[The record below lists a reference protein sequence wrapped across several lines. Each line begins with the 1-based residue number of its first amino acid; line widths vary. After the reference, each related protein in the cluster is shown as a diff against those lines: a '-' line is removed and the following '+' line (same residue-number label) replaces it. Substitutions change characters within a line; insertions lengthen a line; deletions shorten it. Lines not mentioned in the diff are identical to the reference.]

1 MTHIETADVRRALEM
16 LWTDIGVLARS
27 PLVEQL
33 GVVDTDERDAYKRAM
48 ALIAAILA
56 AAQRLKRSGGGE
68 QFALLNGC
76 YGLEGALMRQRQLS
90 GARPAMEEL
99 CDVAEAERAL
109 ALNLERLHS
118 HGK

>member
-1 MTHIETADVRRALEM
+1 MRHVLAA
-16 LWTDIGVLARS
+16 LWTDVTALANS

-33 GVVDTDERDAYKRAM
+33 GVVDADERDAYKRAM

-56 AAQRLKRSGGGE
+56 AAQRLKGNGGGE

-90 GARPAMEEL
+90 GARPATEEL